1 MSCNKIYTL
10 YKRPQGRKSP
20 DFTFYSFRNKH
31 ATMLAEAGAPIKYTQ
46 ERLGHKDVTV
56 TVQIYRQV
64 SDAIRKN
71 DTAALEKMLKKAE

>member
-20 DFTFYSFRNKH
+20 DFTFHSFKNTH

-56 TVQIYRQV
+56 T
-64 SDAIRKN
+64 KT